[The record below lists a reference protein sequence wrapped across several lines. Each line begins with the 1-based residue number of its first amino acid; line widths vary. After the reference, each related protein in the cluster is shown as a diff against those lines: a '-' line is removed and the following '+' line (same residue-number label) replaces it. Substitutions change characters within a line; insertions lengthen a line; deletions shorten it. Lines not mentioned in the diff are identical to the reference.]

1 MGSRETANYPFV
13 FVHGMFGW
21 GSNEGINSRIP
32 YWGATTGDLIAK
44 MNKKGF
50 ESYAAS
56 VGPIS
61 GAWDQACELY
71 AQLTA
76 TRVDYGAAHAKKHG
90 HNRFGRAYYKPL
102 LEGWSSE
109 RKIHLIGHSFGGNAS
124 RMLAHLLAN
133 GAPEEVKET
142 GDETSP
148 LFTGGHGDL
157 VCSVTAICSPLN
169 GTAAYEVVKK
179 YHLIKPM
186 RMAVY
191 TYCRLLSKTVLNG
204 KLFDFHL
211 ERINFT
217 KAAYKYKHESFRN
230 DLKKCE
236 RTIDDIAYDM
246 TDPGAKS
253 LNMNID
259 IAPDTYY
266 FSYPFNAVRKDP
278 KTGKLKPKDTDFLF
292 LALTS
297 SSMLKNARLS
307 HADASLD
314 YVENDGLVNVAY
326 AKHPPNE
333 PFKEYKVSEEPVPGI
348 WHVMPTSIG
357 DHGTAIGL
365 FADEAKT
372 VSFYL
377 EMLGKLRALETAK
390 RPQFALR

>member
-1 MGSRETANYPFV
+1 MESRAANYPFV

-21 GSNEGINSRIP
+21 GSNEGINSKIP
-32 YWGATTGDLIAK
+32 YWGATTGDLIEK
-44 MNKKGF
+44 MNKKGY

-71 AQLTA
+71 AQLTG
-76 TRVDYGAAHAKKHG
+76 TRVDYGAAHAKKHD
-90 HNRFGRAYYKPL
+90 HNRYGRTYEKPL

-133 GAPEEVKET
+133 GAPEEVAET
-142 GDETSP
+142 GEETSP

-157 VCSVTAICSPLN
+157 VHSVTAICSPLN
-169 GTAAYEVVKK
+169 GTACYELIRK
-179 YHLIKPM
+179 YNMVKPM
-186 RMAVY
+186 RMAAY
-191 TYCRLLSKTVLNG
+191 TYCGLLSKTTLNG
-204 KLFDFHL
+204 RLVDFHL
-211 ERINFT
+211 ERLNFSSAD
-217 KAAYKYKHESFRN
+217 KNESPESLRKI
-230 DLKKCE
+230 LKKCE
-236 RTIDDIAYDM
+236 YSVDEIAYDM
-246 TDPGAKS
+246 THDGAKV

-266 FSYPFNAVRKDP
+266 FSYPFNAVTKSS
-278 KTGKLKPKDTDFLF
+278 KSGKLKATNTDFFF
-292 LALTS
+292 LYLVS
-297 SSMLKNARLS
+297 NMMLRNAKKY
-307 HADASLD
+307 HTDEAPD
-314 YVENDGLVNVAY
+314 YSENDGLVNVSF
-326 AKHPPNE
+326 AKHPPDE
-333 PFKEYKVSEEPVPGI
+333 PYKSYRVSEEPVPGI

-377 EMLGKLRALETAK
+377 EMLGKLRALEK
-390 RPQFALR
+390 EFSYR